1 MVLAEST
8 VVTRARTE
16 PVASYTSGSFTV
28 EALRAETVIGAA
40 LSAFLADSLVPE
52 PQPARM
58 PNRTVA
64 GTAHRVLLENIGI
77 SIQCAGG
84 GFKLHGCCA
93 LVVKRREAAR
103 LRFEQGSLRTQQ
115 IGNRG

>member
-40 LSAFLADSLVPE
+40 LSAFLAD
-52 PQPARM
+52 
-58 PNRTVA
+58 
-64 GTAHRVLLENIGI
+64 
-77 SIQCAGG
+77 
-84 GFKLHGCCA
+84 
-93 LVVKRREAAR
+93 
-103 LRFEQGSLRTQQ
+103 
-115 IGNRG
+115 